1 MPNRR
6 VGRPRVAGNFRCPRC
21 DQTAKKHRAT
31 WPEGPIC
38 ASCYVRAVE
47 TFGACAS
54 CERHGMLPGFDVDH
68 RPICRACANI
78 STDLDCQ
85 TCGEEAELIRR
96 KRCARCVLREDLNA
110 LLSPNDPP
118 DLSLKR
124 LVAVLCSVERPA
136 SLLTWMRS
144 PAPRALL
151 TSIGQRALALEHQA
165 FDALPRSNAV
175 EHLRSILVAHGMLP
189 ERGHVDLARFDLW
202 VDRRLLDLAVRPRVA
217 AALEPFARWHHLR
230 RLHDNADTIRN
241 MNFATRAAKQE
252 ITEAGKL
259 LTWLDDVHDVAFAD
273 AEQQQIDEYLSTG
286 PTTRKTARNF
296 INWNRT
302 IGATTL
308 RSGRRRTAISTPVA
322 TDTERL
328 KQLARLLAATD
339 APLIPRA
346 VGLLLLLYGTPI
358 GRLVQLRRDVVT
370 EAPDGMRIDLGGT
383 QPALVPAGISEVM
396 YAVLTAG
403 APTRTT
409 TVDGGWLFPGLRAG
423 HHVHA
428 DSVHTQLRSLDITV
442 RAGRNA
448 ALADLTQQIHPAA
461 LAEILGY
468 SQQTLTGHA
477 LRAGLAFASYPLRG
491 AQRSGNQSKSSTEH

>member
-1 MPNRR
+1 
-6 VGRPRVAGNFRCPRC
+6 
-21 DQTAKKHRAT
+21 
-31 WPEGPIC
+31 
-38 ASCYVRAVE
+38 
-47 TFGACAS
+47 
-54 CERHGMLPGFDVDH
+54 
-68 RPICRACANI
+68 
-78 STDLDCQ
+78 
-85 TCGEEAELIRR
+85 
-96 KRCARCVLREDLNA
+96 
-110 LLSPNDPP
+110 
-118 DLSLKR
+118 
-124 LVAVLCSVERPA
+124 
-136 SLLTWMRS
+136 
-144 PAPRALL
+144 
-151 TSIGQRALALEHQA
+151 
-165 FDALPRSNAV
+165 
-175 EHLRSILVAHGMLP
+175 
-189 ERGHVDLARFDLW
+189 
-202 VDRRLLDLAVRPRVA
+202 
-217 AALEPFARWHHLR
+217 
-230 RLHDNADTIRN
+230 

-259 LTWLDDVHDVAFAD
+259 LTWLDGVHDVAFAD
-273 AEQQQIDEYLSTG
+273 AEQRHIDEYLSAG

-308 RSGRRRTAISTPVA
+308 RSGRRRTAISTVVA

-328 KQLARLLAATD
+328 QQLARLLAATD

-358 GRLVQLRRDVVT
+358 GRLVQLRRAAVT

-383 QPALVPAGISEVM
+383 QPALVPAGISDVM

-428 DSVHTQLRSLDITV
+428 GSVDTQLRSLDITV

-468 SQQTLTGHA
+468 SKQTLTGHA